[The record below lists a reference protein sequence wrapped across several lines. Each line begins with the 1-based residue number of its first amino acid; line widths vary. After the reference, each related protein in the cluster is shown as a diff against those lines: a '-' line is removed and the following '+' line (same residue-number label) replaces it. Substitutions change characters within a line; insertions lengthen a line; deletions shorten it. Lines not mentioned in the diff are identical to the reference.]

1 MKMLN
6 ETIQTEKLDATD
18 NLRTEERQEMDKTMK
33 DLQKMLTER
42 SEKMKDALHQAENVI
57 IKK

>member
-1 MKMLN
+1 MLN